1 MPPHNLNIR
10 KATLQ
15 DCAVILHHRRSMF
28 RDMGEGTPEELDQV
42 VLDSAPWLAAAL
54 ADGSYQG
61 WLAEDGQGNDG
72 QGRVVAGGGVLISAW
87 PPRPRDS
94 NARRAVI
101 FNVYTEPEFRRKG
114 LARELMLLMIQWL
127 REQGFR
133 SAVLHASDAG
143 RHLYQTMGFQS
154 TSEMRLQLD

>member
-1 MPPHNLNIR
+1 MLPHQLSIR
-10 KATLQ
+10 KVTLQ

-28 RDMGEGTPEELDQV
+28 RDMAEGTPEELDQMV
-42 VLDSAPWLAAAL
+42 EASAPWLTAAL

-61 WLAEDGQGNDG
+61 WLAQDGQGK
-72 QGRVVAGGGVLISAW
+72 VVAGGGVLISTW

-101 FNVYTEPEFRRKG
+101 FNVYTEPEFRQRG
-114 LARELMLLMIQWL
+114 LARELMLLMIGWL

-133 SAVLHASDAG
+133 SVVLHASDAG
-143 RHLYQTMGFQS
+143 RHLYETLGFQP
-154 TSEMRLQLD
+154 THEMRLRLD